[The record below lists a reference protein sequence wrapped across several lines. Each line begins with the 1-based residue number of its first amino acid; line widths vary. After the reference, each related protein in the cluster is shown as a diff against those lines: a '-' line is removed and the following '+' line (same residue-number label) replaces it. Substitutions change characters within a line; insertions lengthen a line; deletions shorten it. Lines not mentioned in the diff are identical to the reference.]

1 MFELNL
7 DSNILDNKT
16 SLDENKIYDIL
27 IVGAGPAGLN
37 SALYGKRNG
46 LDVGLIAKQIGGQVM
61 DTSSVDNYLGYDSMS
76 GESLT
81 KVFKDHVTSYDIPIK
96 IEYNLEKIEKKDN
109 LFYHYLSDGSVF
121 KSKTFIIATG
131 SKPRK
136 LNVSGED
143 DYVGKGV
150 AYCAICDGPLYK
162 DKVVAVVGGG
172 NAAVEAALDLSK
184 IAKKVVIIQ
193 RSEIKAEQI
202 LIDKL
207 YAKENVTLMLDSQV
221 KEIYG
226 DTLVKGLKLYNTK
239 KTKQLDLK
247 VDGVFVQIGSIP
259 NSDPF
264 KSIVK
269 TLRTGEIEID
279 SFCNTSE
286 KGVFAAGDVTNV
298 PYKQI
303 SIASG
308 EGAKAALSASAY
320 INKLEK

>member
-1 MFELNL
+1 
-7 DSNILDNKT
+7 
-16 SLDENKIYDIL
+16 
-27 IVGAGPAGLN
+27 
-37 SALYGKRNG
+37 
-46 LDVGLIAKQIGGQVM
+46 
-61 DTSSVDNYLGYDSMS
+61 
-76 GESLT
+76 
-81 KVFKDHVTSYDIPIK
+81 
-96 IEYNLEKIEKKDN
+96 
-109 LFYHYLSDGSVF
+109 
-121 KSKTFIIATG
+121 
-131 SKPRK
+131 
-136 LNVSGED
+136 
-143 DYVGKGV
+143 
-150 AYCAICDGPLYK
+150 
-162 DKVVAVVGGG
+162 
-172 NAAVEAALDLSK
+172 
-184 IAKKVVIIQ
+184 
-193 RSEIKAEQI
+193 
-202 LIDKL
+202 
-207 YAKENVTLMLDSQV
+207 MLDSQV

-320 INKLEK
+320 INKLDK